1 MTQCGLLGCDNFS
14 VNTGSSAR
22 LKECGADDL
31 LIGMLA
37 HDRRAKLAELR
48 SRL

>member
-1 MTQCGLLGCDNFS
+1 MTRYGLLRYEDFS

-22 LKECGADDL
+22 LEECGAEAV
-31 LIGMLA
+31 LIGMRT
-37 HDRRAKLAELR
+37 HDKRAKLAELR

>member
-1 MTQCGLLGCDNFS
+1 MTRCGLLGCEDFS

-22 LKECGADDL
+22 LEECGADDL
-31 LIGMLA
+31 LIGMRA
-37 HDRRAKLAELR
+37 HDKRAKLAELR